1 MATRNTH
8 HALAI
13 FLLDL
18 WSTFQLV
25 LVEIGVARIFA
36 GDSAE
41 RLTGSCQGWAPRR
54 AVRAGGG
61 AGGGGPGSWA
71 GRAPPLQLPPPL
83 CLRRSVFARRVA
95 LCSVLASLPCC
106 RAVCRSCHKLMEN
119 ESLDNQEDEAMDE
132 ASVAGLLALGLRC
145 GAHPEFAMAEAESVR
160 QSQ

>member
-1 MATRNTH
+1 MSR
-8 HALAI
+8 L
-13 FLLDL
+13 
-18 WSTFQLV
+18 
-25 LVEIGVARIFA
+25 G
-36 GDSAE
+36 SAE
-41 RLTGSCQGWAPRR
+41 GCASGRRGGWRR
-54 AVRAGGG
+54 
-61 AGGGGPGSWA
+61 PWQL
-71 GRAPPLQLPPPL
+71 GRSSPPLQLPPPL